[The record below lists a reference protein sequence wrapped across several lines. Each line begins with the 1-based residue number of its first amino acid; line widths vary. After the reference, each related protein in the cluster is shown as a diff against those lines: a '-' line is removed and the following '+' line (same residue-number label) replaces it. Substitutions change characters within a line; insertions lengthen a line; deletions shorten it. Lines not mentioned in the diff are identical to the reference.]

1 MIALHRRKMTAL
13 ALSGLAAPALASG
26 ARAQGAAR
34 DLGDVE
40 RAIDRFSKLPV
51 TSASCLVAAD
61 RQWFRGYRQSDTLF
75 VGSAVKTFILAQY
88 LRGVE
93 AGRLS
98 EAQPVAI
105 DDSVRSPSSPVFG
118 DSTTNGVLAGKTAAR
133 NVLEAMIAHSDNTAT
148 DAALAAANV
157 ADVRALIKEAELT
170 RTRIPASTRRLFV
183 YLASGKDQDMGWTEL
198 LRLLDKPTNPQPAL
212 NPVQTMASSAEDMVN
227 WYFLALSGKF
237 FKKPE
242 TLVEFK
248 RIQAMADALVQ
259 VVPPD
264 TMAYG
269 KGGSIDWQGFH
280 CFSLPGQMM
289 VKGVPVAFCFT
300 INWTGKDDSVGPTF
314 NAYKGAVAE
323 VLSEAAKAI
332 N

>member
-1 MIALHRRKMTAL
+1 MITLHRRKVAAL
-13 ALSGLAAPALASG
+13 ALSGLATPALVSG
-26 ARAQGAAR
+26 ARAQGAPK
-34 DLGDVE
+34 DLKDVE

-61 RQWFRGYRQSDTLF
+61 RQWSRGYKQSDTLF

-93 AGRLS
+93 AGRLT
-98 EAQPVAI
+98 EGQPLAI
-105 DDSVRSPSSPVFG
+105 DDSVRSPGSPVFG
-118 DSTTNGVLAGKTAAR
+118 DSNTNGVLAGKTAAR
-133 NVLEAMIAHSDNTAT
+133 NVLEAMITHSDNTAT
-148 DAALAAANV
+148 DVALAAANV

-170 RTRIPASTRRLFV
+170 RTRIPTSTRRLFI
-183 YLASGKDQDMGWTEL
+183 YLASGKDQDMSWAEML
-198 LRLLDKPTNPQPAL
+198 KLLDKPTNPQPAL
-212 NPVQTMASSAEDMVN
+212 NPIQSMASSAEDMVN
-227 WYFLALSGKF
+227 WYFVALAGKF

-242 TLVEFK
+242 TLLEFR
-248 RIQAMADALVQ
+248 RIQAMADSLVH

-269 KGGSIDWQGFH
+269 KGGSIDWQDFH
-280 CFSLPGQMM
+280 CFSLPGQMI

-300 INWTGKDDSVGPTF
+300 INWTGKDDTIGPTF
-314 NAYKGAVAE
+314 NAYKAAVAA
-323 VLSEAAKAI
+323 VLSEAAKAV